1 MRILVTGGA
10 GFIGSHLV
18 ESLVENGHQVTVVD
32 NFLTGRPENVAHLVR
47 TGRCRLV
54 EHDVTR
60 PFDSPDGPPDIVFHL
75 ASPASPEDYSRYP
88 VETMLVN
95 SLGTYNLLELARAAG
110 ARFILASTSE
120 VYGDPEIHPQ
130 PETYWGHVNPVGPRA
145 AYDEGKRFAE
155 ALTVTYHRKY
165 GLDVRIVRIFN
176 TYGPRNRVDDG
187 RVVPNFIRQALRN
200 EPLTVYGDGAQTRS
214 FCYVS
219 DLVKGLLKVGFGHGL
234 AGEVF
239 NLGNDDER
247 PVIEVARLVKTLTG
261 TPAPIVFLPPRP
273 EEIGR
278 RRPDLTKARKVLGW
292 SPAVGLEEG
301 LRRTIAWYREEITA
315 GRLTT

>member
-1 MRILVTGGA
+1 MKILVSGGA

-18 ESLVENGHQVTVVD
+18 ESLVEAGHRVTVVD
-32 NFLTGRPENVAHLVR
+32 NFITGRPENIGHLLGQ
-47 TGRCRLV
+47 GRCRLL
-54 EHDVTR
+54 EHDIVR
-60 PFDSPDGPPDIVFHL
+60 PLSLDGEDPDIIFHL
-75 ASPASPEDYSRYP
+75 ASPASPEDYGRYP

-95 SLGTYNLLELARAAG
+95 SAGTYNLLELARAAG

-120 VYGDPEIHPQ
+120 VYGDPEVHPQ

-155 ALTVTYHRKY
+155 ALTVTYFRKY

-187 RVVPNFIRQALRN
+187 RVIPNFIRQALRN
-200 EPLTVYGDGAQTRS
+200 EPLTVYGDGSQTRS

-219 DLVKGLLKVGFGHGL
+219 DLVAGLARVGFRAGL

-239 NLGNDDER
+239 NLGNSR
-247 PVIEVARLVKTLTG
+247 PVTLRELVAALERVTGRAARCEYRPAQSGDVPLTWADIG
-261 TPAPIVFLPPRP
+261 KAERWLGYRPATP
-273 EEIGR
+273 
-278 RRPDLTKARKVLGW
+278 
-292 SPAVGLEEG
+292 LEEG
-301 LRRTIAWYREEITA
+301 LRRFVAWYRSA
-315 GRLTT
+315 DPRRRA